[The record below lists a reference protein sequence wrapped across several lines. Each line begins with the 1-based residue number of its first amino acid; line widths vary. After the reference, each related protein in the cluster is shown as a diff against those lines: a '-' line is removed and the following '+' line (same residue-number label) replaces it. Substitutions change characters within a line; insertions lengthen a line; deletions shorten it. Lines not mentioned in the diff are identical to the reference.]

1 MLCCSKTQSKILVH
15 PVLCLSILAEDNNEA
30 ILLEIDKLIQTL
42 GKEFGRKFPHE
53 FKTKLH
59 SYFSVTDEF
68 VSLKIGEAAK
78 AKAFNWHSERLIPLR
93 NFMAEMIS
101 L

>member
-1 MLCCSKTQSKILVH
+1 MH

-42 GKEFGRKFPHE
+42 GEKFDRKFSHE

-59 SYFSVTDEF
+59 SYFSVTEGLI
-68 VSLKIGEAAK
+68 SLKIGEAAK